1 MMSAEADLLAVLTVA
16 VGIATV
22 VAEDTPTL
30 TVTSV
35 LEGLSQV
42 KSSQLQFAAVTW
54 TVRAV

>member
-1 MMSAEADLLAVLTVA
+1 MLAVLTAA